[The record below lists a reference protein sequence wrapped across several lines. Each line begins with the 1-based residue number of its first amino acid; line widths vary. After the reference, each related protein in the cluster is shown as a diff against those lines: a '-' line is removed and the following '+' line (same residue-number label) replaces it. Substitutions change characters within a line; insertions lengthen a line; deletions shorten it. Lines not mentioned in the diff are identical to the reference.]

1 MTSQEARVSRRM
13 EIELRLKDLKYALWL
28 LSRNKLI
35 VFGFGIA
42 IFYIILA
49 IVGWFIVNPKI
60 AESVNYVTQH
70 KPPSWEHIFGTDD
83 IGRDLLSMI
92 ILGARYDLWIAGTV
106 VFLALLIGV
115 LVGSVSGYIGGRID
129 ELFMRITDVFLAF
142 PGLILA
148 MAITEVLGR
157 SFTNLMLAL
166 VIIWWSG
173 YARIM
178 RGQILA
184 EKEKPYVQAAKVL
197 GIPSWRIIFRHVL
210 PNSIYPLLV
219 VATLD
224 IGGVMLTAAGLSFI
238 GLGPSPFEPEWGQ
251 LAARGSNYIFQAPW
265 EVLFPGLAILFA
277 SLGFNLVGDGLRD
290 VLDPRLRR

>member
-1 MTSQEARVSRRM
+1 MVSQEVRSRRL
-13 EIELRLKDLKYALWL
+13 ELELRLKDLKYALWL

-35 VFGFGIA
+35 VLGFGIA

-49 IVGWFIVNPKI
+49 IIGPFIVDPKI
-60 AESVNYVTQH
+60 AERVNYLNQH

-92 ILGARYDLWIAGTV
+92 ILGARYDLWIAGVV
-106 VFLALLIGV
+106 VFLALSIGIV
-115 LVGSVSGYIGGRID
+115 IGGISGYIGGRLD

-157 SFTNLMLAL
+157 SFTNL
-166 VIIWWSG
+166 I
-173 YARIM
+173 
-178 RGQILA
+178 
-184 EKEKPYVQAAKVL
+184 
-197 GIPSWRIIFRHVL
+197 